1 MSIGVWQLAIVL
13 VIVVLIFGVGK
24 LPKAAGDLAQG
35 IKAFKKNMNE
45 PDEPVRPA
53 EPRTTA
59 PSTPRDPELIA
70 AEKVEAERDRGPV

>member
-1 MSIGVWQLAIVL
+1 MSGSSRSFL

-53 EPRTTA
+53 EPSTTA